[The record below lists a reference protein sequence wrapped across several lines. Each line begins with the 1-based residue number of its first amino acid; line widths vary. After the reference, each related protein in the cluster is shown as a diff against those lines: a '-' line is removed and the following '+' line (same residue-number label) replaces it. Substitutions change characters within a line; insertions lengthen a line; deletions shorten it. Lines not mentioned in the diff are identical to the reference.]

1 MHNNDR
7 LVRCHHYSG
16 TPRPRAAPSPSH
28 SWYDPAYLNLSP
40 QHFPWNTIKYLQ
52 FWQISRRIFLS
63 AWAALQ
69 ILLNIL
75 SPVPGIFA
83 KSAASSGK
91 AAGKPAGLA
100 KLSNISPVYL
110 LPVALHN
117 GGETFHHG
125 TSITLLYIWSLEFCS
140 AVWLRIIKLIC
151 HDQVLLLPI
160 LNRQG
165 WNTEYI
171 AH

>member
-75 SPVPGIFA
+75 SAVPGIFA

-110 LPVALHN
+110 LPGAGYHAPLAIIITINIWIARRFAAGCGGFRKYCWN
-117 GGETFHHG
+117 G
-125 TSITLLYIWSLEFCS
+125 
-140 AVWLRIIKLIC
+140 
-151 HDQVLLLPI
+151 
-160 LNRQG
+160 
-165 WNTEYI
+165 
-171 AH
+171 

>member
-75 SPVPGIFA
+75 SAVPGIFA

-110 LPVALHN
+110 LP
-117 GGETFHHG
+117 G
-125 TSITLLYIWSLEFCS
+125 TGYWQLKSNPKSEEWMNNSMNEKARVFVQGSGWSRFVLRLFWTKCQS
-140 AVWLRIIKLIC
+140 AANIS
-151 HDQVLLLPI
+151 
-160 LNRQG
+160 
-165 WNTEYI
+165 
-171 AH
+171 